1 MEILHHNT
9 FGKGPH
15 QLVILHGF
23 LGMGDNWKTH
33 ARVWAEKGFQV
44 HLIDQRNHG
53 RSFWSAEF
61 NYELMAEDLL
71 RWMDHHKVDKA
82 TLLGHSMGGKTAM
95 TVASKYPERLEKL
108 IVADIS
114 PRAYPPHHQQ
124 ILSSLSALD
133 FQKIT
138 SRKAAEEALSHN
150 LKEASLRQFLL
161 KNLFWKAPNQLGLR
175 INIDVLKNMEMV
187 IGTPLDSDAYCTLPT
202 LFLAGGNSNY
212 ILPEDQL
219 LIKKHFP
226 KAQIE
231 TISHAGH
238 WLHAENPT
246 AFSAAF
252 LRFLDI

>member
-1 MEILHHNT
+1 
-9 FGKGPH
+9 
-15 QLVILHGF
+15 
-23 LGMGDNWKTH
+23 MGDNWKTH
-33 ARVWAEKGFQV
+33 ARVWAENGFQV

-138 SRKAAEEALSHN
+138 SRKAAEEALSHT